1 VIFSSFFFNKDILQT
16 CDFTQK
22 RVSHINEALSI
33 IGEVIEFYSTHVQD
47 FFVIPKFQ
55 KSLFDLSNNLS
66 KKNYKFTDKYTVVY
80 QGKVDTLDLKMP
92 KDTMDCFNCECSIF
106 MKQGI
111 CKHLIGLSNSY
122 DLNFFWQCLV

>member
-1 VIFSSFFFNKDILQT
+1 VIT
-16 CDFTQK
+16 
-22 RVSHINEALSI
+22 
-33 IGEVIEFYSTHVQD
+33 
-47 FFVIPKFQ
+47 KFQ

-122 DLNFFWQCLV
+122 DLNFFGDVWSNKPKVFAHSKKRGRARKTNRYGEIKKTIK